1 MRKPRT
7 SVARALAGTALLL
20 LLPLLAAMG
29 AEQNTGDLPWTEVRA
44 HVTTAD
50 DDLPWT

>member
-7 SVARALAGTALLL
+7 VARALAGPA
-20 LLPLLAAMG
+20 LLPLPPLLAEG
-29 AEQNTGDLPWTEVRA
+29 AGQG
-44 HVTTAD
+44 AD

>member
-7 SVARALAGTALLL
+7 KAAHALAGTALFL
-20 LLPLLAAMG
+20 LLPLLVALG
-29 AEQNTGDLPWTEVRA
+29 AEQNSGDLPWTGVRA